1 MNRGTYNYRNN
12 SYSTV
17 LDTTYDSMSVQLI
30 QMSEV
35 NSANGQQED
44 HGTVTLL
51 EQSDSC
57 VIRMDIFLISEIF

>member
-1 MNRGTYNYRNN
+1 
-12 SYSTV
+12 
-17 LDTTYDSMSVQLI
+17 MSVQLI